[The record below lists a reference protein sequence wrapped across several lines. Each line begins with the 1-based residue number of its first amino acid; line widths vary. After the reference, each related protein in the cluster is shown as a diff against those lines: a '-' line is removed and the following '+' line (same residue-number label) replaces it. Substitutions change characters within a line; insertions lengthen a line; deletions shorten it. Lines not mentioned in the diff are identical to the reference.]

1 MEKIE
6 IKKKKVAAI
15 EFPSGPVVKTHE
27 HVFIYMCVYVCVY
40 IYIHIYAYIYVYVY
54 VCMYIY
60 GASLVAQTVDSALK
74 TSSFHLMLV
83 YPEAK
88 LTN

>member
-6 IKKKKVAAI
+6 LKKEKVATL
-15 EFPSGPVVKTHE
+15 EFPGGPVVKSHE
-27 HVFIYMCVYVCVY
+27 HLFIYVCVCVCVS
-40 IYIHIYAYIYVYVY
+40 VYMF
-54 VCMYIY
+54 VCMCIY
-60 GASLVAQTVDSALK
+60 GASLAAQTVDSALK
-74 TSSFHLMLV
+74 TYSFHLMLV